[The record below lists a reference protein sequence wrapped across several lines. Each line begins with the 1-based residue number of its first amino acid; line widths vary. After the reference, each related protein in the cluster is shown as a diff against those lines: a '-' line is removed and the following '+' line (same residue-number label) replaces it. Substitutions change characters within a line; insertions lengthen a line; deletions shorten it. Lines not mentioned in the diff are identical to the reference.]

1 MLLVDTYNV
10 LKSGVP
16 NAIKVIKEF
25 NLEKAAVRIDSG
37 DIAYLSK
44 SARKMFD
51 EAGLPFVKICASNS
65 LDEYL
70 ITELQN
76 QGACIDSYGVGER
89 LITSKSNPVFDGV
102 YKLAAIVE
110 NGEIVPKMK
119 ISENE
124 GKITNPHFKK
134 VYRLFSKDTNMA
146 LADVIC
152 LHDEVIDSEEYEI
165 FDPRFTWKRKNLTN
179 FYVEELQKPIFKD
192 GKLVYQIPSL
202 EESRKFCKYSLS
214 RLWDEVKRFDNPHGY
229 YVDLSQKLWDIKNS
243 LLQKRNK

>member
-1 MLLVDTYNV
+1 
-10 LKSGVP
+10 
-16 NAIKVIKEF
+16 
-25 NLEKAAVRIDSG
+25 
-37 DIAYLSK
+37 
-44 SARKMFD
+44 
-51 EAGLPFVKICASNS
+51 
-65 LDEYL
+65 
-70 ITELQN
+70 
-76 QGACIDSYGVGER
+76 
-89 LITSKSNPVFDGV
+89 
-102 YKLAAIVE
+102 
-110 NGEIVPKMK
+110 MK

-229 YVDLSQKLWDIKNS
+229 YVDLVTVK
-243 LLQKRNK
+243 

>member
-1 MLLVDTYNV
+1 MVYINLPQS
-10 LKSGVP
+10 LKMV
-16 NAIKVIKEF
+16 
-25 NLEKAAVRIDSG
+25 
-37 DIAYLSK
+37 
-44 SARKMFD
+44 
-51 EAGLPFVKICASNS
+51 
-65 LDEYL
+65 
-70 ITELQN
+70 
-76 QGACIDSYGVGER
+76 
-89 LITSKSNPVFDGV
+89 
-102 YKLAAIVE
+102 
-110 NGEIVPKMK
+110 K

>member
-1 MLLVDTYNV
+1 
-10 LKSGVP
+10 
-16 NAIKVIKEF
+16 
-25 NLEKAAVRIDSG
+25 
-37 DIAYLSK
+37 
-44 SARKMFD
+44 
-51 EAGLPFVKICASNS
+51 
-65 LDEYL
+65 
-70 ITELQN
+70 
-76 QGACIDSYGVGER
+76 
-89 LITSKSNPVFDGV
+89 
-102 YKLAAIVE
+102 
-110 NGEIVPKMK
+110 
-119 ISENE
+119 
-124 GKITNPHFKK
+124 
-134 VYRLFSKDTNMA
+134 MA

-179 FYVEELQKPIFKD
+179 FYVEELQKTIFKD